1 MIQFDVAF
9 FVTHILLENI
19 CAYPKLISMNKKI
32 RDPIRN
38 LEQGPNILFC
48 YKYLSSAKKMYPL
61 WFPREKADM
70 QEKNPTIYGSK
81 TI

>member
-1 MIQFDVAF
+1 MIKFDVAF
-9 FVTHILLENI
+9 FVTHILLEYI

-32 RDPIRN
+32 RTPIRN

-48 YKYLSSAKKMYPL
+48 YKYLSSVKKNVPIMVSE
-61 WFPREKADM
+61 RESGCA
-70 QEKNPTIYGSK
+70 EKKTIYGCK